1 MEDAGSTGGSSGPAA
16 QAGAREAAAAEDSRE
31 PVTGPLLRMVDS
43 LQIPV
48 PSVDAA
54 LGFYRDALG
63 HELIW
68 RTERAAG
75 LRMPDSETEI
85 VVQTE
90 RPEPEVDVL
99 VESVD
104 AAVRRVVEAGGAV
117 RAGPFE
123 IPVGRV
129 VLAADP
135 FGNPLVLL
143 DLSKGR
149 YRTDASGTVTGVEG

>member
-1 MEDAGSTGGSSGPAA
+1 MEDAGANGAPGPVF
-16 QAGAREAAAAEDSRE
+16 RS
-31 PVTGPLLRMVDS
+31 VDS

-54 LGFYRDALG
+54 LAFYRDALG

-68 RTERAAG
+68 RSERAAG
-75 LRMPDSETEI
+75 LRMPDSDTEI

-90 RPEPEVDVL
+90 RPQAEVDVL

-104 AAVRRVVEAGGAV
+104 AAVRRVLAAGGEV

-129 VLAADP
+129 VVVADP
-135 FGNPLVLL
+135 FGNSLVLL

-149 YRTDASGTVTGVEG
+149 YQTDADGTVTGVAP